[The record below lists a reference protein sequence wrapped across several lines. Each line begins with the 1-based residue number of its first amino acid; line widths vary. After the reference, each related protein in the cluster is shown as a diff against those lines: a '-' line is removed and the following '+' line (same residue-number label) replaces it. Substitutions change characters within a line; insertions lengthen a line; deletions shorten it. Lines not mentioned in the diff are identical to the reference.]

1 MKRVVLNNLNS
12 APQDVVFATGSNFPD
27 ALAGSALSGS
37 KKTAMLL
44 VQDSNSPTIDF
55 AAQNISSA
63 QNVYVLGGKN
73 AVNSSTLNAIARAYG
88 LGDQESEPQPP
99 APQPTP
105 QPNPQV
111 GTHDA
116 GEFCKKADVGKVEY
130 AKNGRLIV
138 CEYRNNNKTPH
149 WHYV

>member
-1 MKRVVLNNLNS
+1 MQLTRPRLMPLREHMVWGIRKASHNRQRPNL
-12 APQDVVFATGSNFPD
+12 P
-27 ALAGSALSGS
+27 
-37 KKTAMLL
+37 
-44 VQDSNSPTIDF
+44 
-55 AAQNISSA
+55 
-63 QNVYVLGGKN
+63 
-73 AVNSSTLNAIARAYG
+73 
-88 LGDQESEPQPP
+88 
-99 APQPTP
+99 P